1 MRYEYG
7 ENHTPLPR
15 QATVGEGATGAV
27 NLSRIVERNAGH
39 FPEKSA
45 IRFEGRDLDYAALW
59 RRIEA
64 ATRAL
69 AGFGVARGDRV
80 AVLAANCPE
89 ILVLLLALARLGAIL
104 VPLNWRLT
112 ASEHRYMLGD
122 CSPKLLFADDEYQA
136 HAESLGAP
144 VERFAALEADGAE
157 PVLAGSDADDA
168 LIVYTSGTTGRPKG
182 AVLTQS
188 ALLWNAWNAIH
199 AHDMG
204 QRDHALNALPMFHVG
219 GLNIQA
225 LPVLVAGAST
235 TLLRRF
241 DPGQWLAAL
250 AADRPTLS
258 VLVPAMMA
266 AVISH
271 PTWAKADLSCLR
283 MVHAGSMVVPDSL
296 IRAFLERGVPVG
308 QIYGSTETAP
318 FATVLLKEDA
328 ARRIGSAGKAALH
341 CEVKVAADDRGT
353 EAATD
358 AVGELWVRGPNV
370 MRGYWNAPQASRESL
385 VDGWFR
391 TGDLGRRD
399 AEGFYW
405 IAGRSKDVIISGGEN
420 IYPAELENVLADC
433 REIAECAVVGI
444 ADEKWGEVACACI
457 VRAPGKALDEAG
469 VLALFKDRLARY
481 KHPRR
486 VLFLD
491 ALPKTAMGKV
501 QKFELRK
508 SVESGR

>member
-1 MRYEYG
+1 M
-7 ENHTPLPR
+7 
-15 QATVGEGATGAV
+15 
-27 NLSRIVERNAGH
+27 NLSRIVERNAAH
-39 FPEKSA
+39 FPAKRA
-45 IRFEGRDLDYAALW
+45 VRFEGSDLDYAALW
-59 RRIEA
+59 RRIQT

-69 AGFGVARGDRV
+69 ARLGIAHGDRV
-80 AVLAANCPE
+80 ALLAANCPE
-89 ILVLLLALARLGAIL
+89 ILVLMLALARLGAIL

-112 ASEHRYMLGD
+112 AAEQRYMLGD
-122 CSPKLLFADDEYQA
+122 CSPKLLFADEEFHTHAQA
-136 HAESLGAP
+136 LGLP
-144 VERFAALEADGAE
+144 VERFAALERDAPSVATPGN
-157 PVLAGSDADDA
+157 DADDA

-188 ALLWNAWNAIH
+188 ALLWNAWNSIH

-225 LPVLVAGAST
+225 LPVLVAGASV

-241 DPGQWLAAL
+241 DPAQWLAAL
-250 AADRPTLS
+250 AADRPSLS

-266 AVISH
+266 AIVAH
-271 PTWAKADLSCLR
+271 PAWRSADLSCLR

-296 IRAFLERGVPVG
+296 IHAFLERGVPVG

-328 ARRIGSAGKAALH
+328 ANRVGSAGKAALH
-341 CEVKVAADDRGT
+341 CEVKIAADENGS

-370 MRGYWNAPQASRESL
+370 MRGYWNAPQATREAL

-391 TGDLGRRD
+391 SGDLGRRD
-399 AEGFYW
+399 ADGYYW

-433 REIAECAVVGI
+433 GEIAECAVVGI

-457 VRAPGKALDEAG
+457 VRMPGAAIDEAG
-469 VLALFKDRLARY
+469 VLGLFKERLARY

-501 QKFELRK
+501 QKFELRR
-508 SVESGR
+508 SVESAR